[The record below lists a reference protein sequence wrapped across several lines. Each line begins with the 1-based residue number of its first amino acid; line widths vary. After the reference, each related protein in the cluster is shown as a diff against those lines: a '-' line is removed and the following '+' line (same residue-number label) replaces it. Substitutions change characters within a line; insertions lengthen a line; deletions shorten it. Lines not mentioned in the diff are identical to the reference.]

1 MTSMMGPTL
10 PISEEIDKMK
20 YRGDGEDFAGKVYR
34 ISATLADNDDHR
46 VALKDILGN
55 MRFLPAGRV
64 QTDIGSPRQ
73 VTAFNCFRQRH
84 HRRLDVIHHGEGNRG
99 RRDHAPWRW
108 NRIRLQ
114 SHPSAW

>member
-1 MTSMMGPTL
+1 MNTMMMGPTL

-73 VTAFNCFRQRH
+73 VTAFNCFVSGIIEDSMSSIMEKATEPTR
-84 HRRLDVIHHGEGNRG
+84 
-99 RRDHAPWRW
+99 P
-108 NRIRLQ
+108 
-114 SHPSAW
+114 